1 MHCSKRGEHCAIIK
15 ALRFAKASTIGPFD
29 NTSIASAGLADY
41 LVRKNPPNTLAILGA
56 YIVIMSGL
64 YMMESDY
71 LYQSARQKI

>member
-1 MHCSKRGEHCAIIK
+1 MIK
-15 ALRFAKASTIGPFD
+15 ALRFVKASKRAPFD

-41 LVRKNPPNTLAILGA
+41 VVRKNPPNTLAILGA

>member
-15 ALRFAKASTIGPFD
+15 ALRFAKASTIAPFD
-29 NTSIASAGLADY
+29 NTSIASAGLAAY
-41 LVRKNPPNTLAILGA
+41 VARKNSPNTLAILGA
-56 YIVIMSGL
+56 YIVIISGL

>member
-15 ALRFAKASTIGPFD
+15 ALRFAKASTIAPFD

-41 LVRKNPPNTLAILGA
+41 VVRKNPPNTLAILGA
-56 YIVIMSGL
+56 YIVIISGL